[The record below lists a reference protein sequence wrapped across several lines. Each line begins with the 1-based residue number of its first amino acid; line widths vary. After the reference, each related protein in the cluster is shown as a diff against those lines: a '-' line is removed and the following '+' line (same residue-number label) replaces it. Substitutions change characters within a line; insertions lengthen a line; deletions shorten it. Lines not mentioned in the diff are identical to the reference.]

1 MPRSGC
7 RRWRWRCSRGTPSAL
22 RSGPRSAARS
32 WSGGGWTRFWRPCA
46 RWRGCARR
54 CAITQGA
61 WSATG
66 SGGLLGIPRMGAV
79 RGLGVGGGGLQDGD
93 RDAAGAGRDALDGGG
108 GKCDR
113 QPALL
118 QAERPLRAVL
128 GGAGRAN
135 FMVTGKQRGAGSG
148 EAAALEVRRD
158 ELRRQLAVIGD
169 LRPESLG
176 SRCLRPGNPNCR
188 CWRQGELGHG
198 PYWYLTCKMRAGR

>member
-1 MPRSGC
+1 MALFPGDAERIEIWAEE
-7 RRWRWRCSRGTPSAL
+7 RYAELERGRLDAVLAAL
-22 RSGPRSAARS
+22 RSLAGVCEKVRHYAGCVERNRERWA
-32 WSGGGWTRFWRPCA
+32 TRIC
-46 RWRGCARR
+46 
-54 CAITQGA
+54 
-61 WSATG
+61 
-66 SGGLLGIPRMGAV
+66 RMGAV

-135 FMVTGKQRGAGSG
+135 SMVTGKQRGAGSG